1 MSSQAIPTI
10 SADDLLSG
18 DVQRQSAADQ
28 AIAIAARDTGFFLL
42 GDLPAWAHLDV
53 AQRQNLLRI
62 FSLPE
67 PASKR
72 LWLRKFEASQPNIYR
87 GWFPLQNGFPT
98 YKEGIDIGPDLV
110 WPELA
115 LPQGDPLREPSPLPS
130 EQDLPGWRFAAAQYY
145 QAMHRLSAA
154 IMQSLARGLGLP
166 QHRFDAAFVQGIS
179 TLRFIRYPVRSAASL
194 QAVGDEA
201 MWAEHA
207 GQRYYLT
214 GRPHADTGFLTLLAQ
229 NGVGG
234 LQARHRDGHWLDIAP
249 TEGTLAVNFGKVLQR
264 WTAGR
269 VQATVHRVLGWGQER
284 FSIPY
289 FYEPRADAVIAPLEL
304 PGAEA
309 FEPFYYG
316 DHLWETITTHNVE
329 FRGIGHLR
337 QPMGLPA
344 AERAPLTG
352 LPGLAANPVL
362 ASESVSHQRDGD

>member
-1 MSSQAIPTI
+1 MSLQAIPTI
-10 SADDLLSG
+10 SANDLLSG
-18 DVQRQSAADQ
+18 ERWRQSAADQ
-28 AIAIAARDTGFFLL
+28 AIAIAARDTGFLLL
-42 GDLPAWAHLDV
+42 GDLPAWAHLDAV
-53 AQRQNLLRI
+53 QRQSLLRI

-67 PASKR
+67 AALKR

-115 LPQGDPLREPSPLPS
+115 LAQSDPLLEPSPLPT
-130 EQDLPGWRFAAAQYY
+130 EQELPGWRVAAAQYY
-145 QAMHRLSAA
+145 QAMHRLSTA
-154 IMQSLARGLGLP
+154 IMQCLARGLGLP
-166 QHRFDAAFVQGIS
+166 EHSFDAAFVQGIS
-179 TLRFIRYPVRSAASL
+179 TLRFIRYPVRSPRSL
-194 QAVGDEA
+194 DAVGGEE
-201 MWAEHA
+201 MWAEHS

-234 LQARHRDGHWLDIAP
+234 LQALHRDGHWLDVAP
-249 TEGTLAVNFGKVLQR
+249 TEGTLVVNFGKVLQR

-289 FYEPRADAVIAPLEL
+289 FYEPRADAVIAPLDL
-304 PGAEA
+304 PGAET
-309 FEPFYYG
+309 FEPFFYG
-316 DHLWETITTHNVE
+316 DHLWETITTQNVE

-337 QPMGLPA
+337 QPMGSPNA
-344 AERAPLTG
+344 HR
-352 LPGLAANPVL
+352 
-362 ASESVSHQRDGD
+362 R

>member
-1 MSSQAIPTI
+1 MSPQAIPTI
-10 SADDLLSG
+10 SAADLLSG
-18 DVQRQSAADQ
+18 DVQLQSAADQ
-28 AIAIAARDTGFFLL
+28 SIAMAARDTGFFLL

-53 AQRQNLLRI
+53 AQRQTLLRI

-67 PASKR
+67 SLLKR

-115 LPQGDPLREPSPLPS
+115 LSQGDPLRERSPLPA

-154 IMQSLARGLGLP
+154 IMQSVARGLGLP
-166 QHRFDAAFVQGIS
+166 EHSFDAAFVQGIS

-194 QAVGDEA
+194 QALGDEA

-207 GQRYYLT
+207 GHRYYLT

-249 TEGTLAVNFGKVLQR
+249 TEGTLVVNFGKVLQR

-289 FYEPRADAVIAPLEL
+289 FYEPRADAVIAPLDL
-304 PGAEA
+304 PGPEA

-337 QPMGLPA
+337 QPMGPPA
-344 AERAPLTG
+344 TLRG
-352 LPGLAANPVL
+352 
-362 ASESVSHQRDGD
+362 

>member
-1 MSSQAIPTI
+1 MPSQAIHTI
-10 SADDLLSG
+10 SANDLLSRHS
-18 DVQRQSAADQ
+18 QRQRAADQ
-28 AIAIAARDTGFFLL
+28 AIATAARDTGFLLL
-42 GDLPAWAHLDV
+42 GDLPAWAHLDAV
-53 AQRQNLLRI
+53 QRQTLLRI

-67 PASKR
+67 PALKR

-115 LPQGDPLREPSPLPS
+115 ILQGDPLREPSPLPS
-130 EQDLPGWRFAAAQYY
+130 EQDLPDWRFAAAQYY

-166 QHRFDAAFVQGIS
+166 QHRFQAAFEQGIS

-194 QAVGDEA
+194 QAVSDEA

-269 VQATVHRVLGWGQER
+269 VQATVHRVLGYGQER

-289 FYEPRADAVIAPLEL
+289 FYEPRADAVIAPLDL
-304 PGAEA
+304 TGAEA

-337 QPMGLPA
+337 QPMGPPPRL
-344 AERAPLTG
+344 RA
-352 LPGLAANPVL
+352 
-362 ASESVSHQRDGD
+362 

>member
-10 SADDLLSG
+10 SAGDLLSG
-18 DVQRQSAADQ
+18 ERQDQRAADQ
-28 AIAIAARDTGFFLL
+28 AIALAAQHTGFLLL
-42 GDLPAWAHLDV
+42 GDLPTWAYLD
-53 AQRQNLLRI
+53 ATQRQSLLRI

-67 PASKR
+67 DVLKR

-115 LPQGDPLREPSPLPS
+115 LTQGDPLREPSPLPT
-130 EQDLPGWRFAAAQYY
+130 EQELPGWRVATAQYY

-154 IMQSLARGLGLP
+154 IMQSVARGLGLP
-166 QHRFDAAFVQGIS
+166 EHSFDAAFVQGIS
-179 TLRFIRYPVRSAASL
+179 TLRFIRYPVRSTQSL
-194 QAVGDEA
+194 HAVGDEA

-234 LQARHRDGHWLDIAP
+234 LQALHRDGHWLDVAP
-249 TEGTLAVNFGKVLQR
+249 TEGTLVVNFGKVLQR

-269 VQATVHRVLGWGQER
+269 VQATVHRVLGKGQER

-289 FYEPRADAVIAPLEL
+289 FYEPRADAIIAPLDL
-304 PGAEA
+304 SGAEA
-309 FEPFYYG
+309 FDPFYYG
-316 DHLWETITTHNVE
+316 DHLWETITTQNVE

-337 QPMGLPA
+337 QPMGSPA
-344 AERAPLTG
+344 AHR
-352 LPGLAANPVL
+352 
-362 ASESVSHQRDGD
+362 R